1 VTVGNEKNKFSMHNS
16 GYHTNTSSAKSN
28 RRMEMRKTYVYL
40 LIALML
46 SLLLSGCA
54 DSTDNGMVTASPWPA
69 VTEPVLP
76 VPTAIITATPVP
88 DMNRDDRNTGTN
100 AEDDFEN
107 NMLSPERNDLE
118 TATPSPTDN
127 NR

>member
-1 VTVGNEKNKFSMHNS
+1 VTVGNEKNKFSIHNS
-16 GYHTNTSSAKSN
+16 NHHANTSSAKSN

-76 VPTAIITATPVP
+76 VPTAIITASPVP
-88 DMNRDDRNTGTN
+88 DMNRDDRDTGTN

-107 NMLSPERNDLE
+107 NMLNPERNDLE

>member
-1 VTVGNEKNKFSMHNS
+1 
-16 GYHTNTSSAKSN
+16 
-28 RRMEMRKTYVYL
+28 MRKTYVYL

-54 DSTDNGMVTASPWPA
+54 DSTDNGMVTASPRPA

-76 VPTAIITATPVP
+76 VPTAIITTASPVP
-88 DMNRDDRNTGTN
+88 DMNRDDMNTGTN
-100 AEDDFEN
+100 TEDDFEN

>member
-1 VTVGNEKNKFSMHNS
+1 
-16 GYHTNTSSAKSN
+16 
-28 RRMEMRKTYVYL
+28 MEMRKTYVYL

-54 DSTDNGMVTASPWPA
+54 DSTDNGMVTASPRPA

-76 VPTAIITATPVP
+76 VPTAIITASPVP
-88 DMNRDDRNTGTN
+88 DMNRDDRNRGTN

>member
-1 VTVGNEKNKFSMHNS
+1 
-16 GYHTNTSSAKSN
+16 
-28 RRMEMRKTYVYL
+28 MEMRKTYVYL

-76 VPTAIITATPVP
+76 VPTAIITASPVP
-88 DMNRDDRNTGTN
+88 DLNRDDRNTGTN

>member
-1 VTVGNEKNKFSMHNS
+1 
-16 GYHTNTSSAKSN
+16 
-28 RRMEMRKTYVYL
+28 MRKTYVYL
-40 LIALML
+40 LITLML

-76 VPTAIITATPVP
+76 VPTAIITASPVP
-88 DMNRDDRNTGTN
+88 DLNRDDRNTGTN

-107 NMLSPERNDLE
+107 NMLKPREKRPGNSDAQPHG
-118 TATPSPTDN
+118 
-127 NR
+127 